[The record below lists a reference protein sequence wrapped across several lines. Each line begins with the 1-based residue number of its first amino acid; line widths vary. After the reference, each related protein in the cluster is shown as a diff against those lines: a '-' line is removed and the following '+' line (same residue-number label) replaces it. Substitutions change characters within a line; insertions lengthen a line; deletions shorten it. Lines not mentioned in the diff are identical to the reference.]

1 MGAISFDIHA
11 EQGTA
16 RTGVLHTPHGDAHTP
31 VLCPV
36 ATQATVKS
44 LDPDELREL
53 GAEIVLANA
62 YHLYLRPGADTVA
75 HFGGLHRFMA
85 WDGPLVTDSG
95 GWQVF
100 SLGFGI
106 EHGVG
111 KIAGIFPDEDQPRQR
126 TRGQKPRLTKI
137 DEDGVTFTSHIDGS
151 LHRFTPEIS
160 ISIQERLGAD
170 LILAFDECTSP
181 LHDERYNAQALVRT
195 HAWAKRC
202 LDARSRSD
210 QAMLGIV
217 QGGPF
222 ESLRRESAR
231 FIGGLGF
238 EAFAIGGSLG
248 RSKDDMRAIL
258 DWTVP
263 ELPDDRPR
271 HLLGI
276 GEPADIFDAVERGI
290 DMFDCVAP
298 TRHARHGALYTP
310 DGRLMIHNAR
320 FREDFTPI
328 DADCRCYTCANFTR
342 AYLRHLFIADEL
354 LGYRLATIHNLT
366 FILGLVARIRSG
378 IAIGALADVRRE
390 FEARWERTTTE
401 D

>member
-1 MGAISFDIHA
+1 MGAISFDVQA
-11 EQGTA
+11 EHGAA
-16 RTGVLHTPHGDAHTP
+16 RAGVLRTPHGDVHTP

-44 LDPDELREL
+44 LDPGELREV

-62 YHLYLRPGADTVA
+62 YHLYLRPGADIVA

-126 TRGQKPRLTKI
+126 ARGQKPRLTKI

-181 LHDERYNAQALVRT
+181 LHDERYTAQALDRT
-195 HAWAKRC
+195 HRWAKRC

-210 QAMLGIV
+210 QALLGIV

-222 ESLRRESAR
+222 EALRRESAR

-258 DWTVP
+258 EWTIS
-263 ELPDDRPR
+263 ELPGERPR

-276 GEPADIFDAVERGI
+276 GEPADIFDAVERGV

-328 DADCRCYTCANFTR
+328 DPDCRCYTCANFTR
-342 AYLRHLFIADEL
+342 AYLRHLFMADEL
-354 LGYRLATIHNLT
+354 LGYRLATIHNLA
-366 FILGLVARIRSG
+366 FILGLVGRIRSG
-378 IAIGALADVRRE
+378 IVSGALADVRRE
-390 FEARWERTTTE
+390 FEARWERTRTE
-401 D
+401 G